1 MSVFTDAYDSGSH
14 PSIPPSGGPGPFVLH
29 GLFDGSRVFLFK
41 EKSSQTNLD
50 SALSKSF
57 EFRDFINAFCID
69 L

>member
-14 PSIPPSGGPGPFVLH
+14 PSIPPKGGQGPFVLH
-29 GLFDGSRVFLFK
+29 GLFDESRVFLFK

-50 SALSKSF
+50 LALSKSF